1 MDIRALIMG
10 LSFVL
15 MWSSAFTSAR
25 IAVAYASP
33 LLMLSVRFLIS
44 GLLAMAIAK
53 MLGQR
58 ISLTRKQWLAV
69 VLFGLLQNGVY
80 LGANFVAMQWIEAG
94 LAAIIAS
101 LLPLLVALLSWL
113 FLREKLPPLGVVGL
127 LAGVAGVVIIMWSRL
142 SGGADVVGVALAFIG
157 VGALGIATLLVRG
170 AVSSGNVLM
179 VVGLQ
184 MLVASAAL
192 FPASLVFETWRVDWT
207 WQLIAA
213 FSYTTL
219 VPGVVATLVWFL
231 LVQRIGAVRASS
243 FHFLNPFLG
252 VAIAALVVGE
262 SLSVQDV
269 IGVLVVTLGIVAVQY
284 SKRHS
289 KRPARKTGA

>member
-58 ISLTRKQWLAV
+58 ISLTRNQWLAV

-113 FLREKLPPLGVVGL
+113 FFKERLPKLGVFGL
-127 LAGVAGVVIIMWSRL
+127 FAGLIGVLIIMWSRL
-142 SGGADVVGVALAFIG
+142 SGGADITGVVLAFVG
-157 VGALGIATLLVRG
+157 VGALGLATLLVRG
-170 AVSSGNVLM
+170 ATASGNVLM

-192 FPASLVFETWRVDWT
+192 FPTSLAFETWYVIWS
-207 WQLIAA
+207 WQLIVA
-213 FSYTTL
+213 FIYTTL
-219 VPGVVATLVWFL
+219 VPGVLATLVWFL
-231 LVQRIGAVRASS
+231 LVQRIGAIRASS

-252 VAIAALVVGE
+252 VAIAAVVVGE
-262 SLSVQDV
+262 SLSLQDIMGVGV
-269 IGVLVVTLGIVAVQY
+269 ITLGIIAVQL
-284 SKRHS
+284 SKR
-289 KRPARKTGA
+289 

>member
-1 MDIRALIMG
+1 MDIRALLMG
-10 LSFVL
+10 LAFVL

-25 IAVAYASP
+25 VAVEYASP
-33 LLMLSVRFLIS
+33 LLLLSVRFLIS

-53 MLGQR
+53 ALGQHIR
-58 ISLTRKQWLAV
+58 LNRKQWLAV
-69 VLFGLLQNGVY
+69 VLFGILQNGIY

-101 LLPLLVALLSWL
+101 LLPLLVALLSWVL
-113 FLREKLPPLGVVGL
+113 FKEKMPPLAIAGL
-127 LAGVAGVVIIMWSRL
+127 LAGLVGVVIIMGARL
-142 SGGADVVGVALAFIG
+142 SGGADVLGVVLAFMG
-157 VGALGIATLLVRG
+157 VGALSLATLLVRG

-192 FPASLVFETWRVDWT
+192 FPASVAFETWHVVWT
-207 WQLIAA
+207 WQLIVA
-213 FSYTTL
+213 FIYTTL
-219 VPGVVATLVWFL
+219 VPGVLATLVWFL

-262 SLSVQDV
+262 SLTLQDV
-269 IGVLVVTLGIVAVQY
+269 IGVLVITFGIIAVQV
-284 SKRHS
+284 SKR
-289 KRPARKTGA
+289 T

>member
-10 LSFVL
+10 LAFVL

-33 LLMLSVRFLIS
+33 LLLLSVRFLIS
-44 GLLAMAIAK
+44 GLLAMVIAK

-113 FLREKLPPLGVVGL
+113 FFKEHLPKMGVLGLFAG
-127 LAGVAGVVIIMWSRL
+127 LAGVLVIMGSRL
-142 SGGADVVGVALAFIG
+142 SGGADLTGVLLAFMG
-157 VGALGIATLLVRG
+157 VGALSLATLLVRG
-170 AVSSGNVLM
+170 ATASGNVLM

-192 FPASLVFETWRVDWT
+192 FPASWAFETWYVIWS
-207 WQLIAA
+207 WQLIVA
-213 FSYTTL
+213 FIYTTL
-219 VPGVVATLVWFL
+219 VPGVLATLVWFL
-231 LVQRIGAVRASS
+231 LVQRIGAIRASS

-252 VAIAALVVGE
+252 VAIAAIVVGE
-262 SLSVQDV
+262 SLSVQDIVGVVV
-269 IGVLVVTLGIVAVQY
+269 ITLGIVAVQF
-284 SKRHS
+284 SKR
-289 KRPARKTGA
+289 

>member
-1 MDIRALIMG
+1 MDIRALVMG

-33 LLMLSVRFLIS
+33 LLLLSVRFLIS

-53 MLGQR
+53 ALGQR
-58 ISLTRKQWLAV
+58 ISLTKQQWLAV
-69 VLFGLLQNGVY
+69 ALFGLLQNGVY

-101 LLPLLVALLSWL
+101 LLPLLVALLSWV
-113 FLREKLPPLGVVGL
+113 FFKEKLPALAVAGL
-127 LAGVAGVVIIMWSRL
+127 VAGLAGVMIIMWSRL
-142 SGGADVVGVALAFIG
+142 SGGADITGVLLAFLG
-157 VGALGIATLLVRG
+157 VGALSLATLLVRG
-170 AVSSGNVLM
+170 AIGGGNVLM

-192 FPASLVFETWRVDWT
+192 FPASLAFETWHVVWT
-207 WQLIAA
+207 WQLLTA
-213 FSYTTL
+213 FTYTTL
-219 VPGVVATLVWFL
+219 VPGVLATLVWFL
-231 LVQRIGAVRASS
+231 LVRRIGAVRASS

-262 SLSVQDV
+262 SLTMQDI
-269 IGVLVVTLGIVAVQY
+269 IGVLVITLGIIAVQY
-284 SKRHS
+284 AKR
-289 KRPARKTGA
+289 

>member
-10 LSFVL
+10 LAFVL

-33 LLMLSVRFLIS
+33 LLLLSVRFLLS
-44 GLLAMAIAK
+44 GLLAMLIAK

-58 ISLTRKQWLAV
+58 ISLSHKQWLAV
-69 VLFGLLQNGVY
+69 VLFGVLQNGVY

-113 FLREKLPPLGVVGL
+113 FLKEKLPALGVLGL
-127 LAGVAGVVIIMWSRL
+127 VMGFAGVVIIMSTRL
-142 SGGADVVGVALAFIG
+142 SAGADLFGVALAFIG

-192 FPASLVFETWRVDWT
+192 FPASLAFETWRVEWT

-219 VPGVVATLVWFL
+219 VPGVLATLVWFL
-231 LVQRIGAVRASS
+231 LVGRIGPVRASS

-262 SLSVQDV
+262 SLSAAD
-269 IGVLVVTLGIVAVQY
+269 ILGVLVISIGIFAVQVA
-284 SKRHS
+284 KQ
-289 KRPARKTGA
+289 RK

>member
-1 MDIRALIMG
+1 MDMRALLMG

-25 IAVAYASP
+25 VAVAYASP
-33 LLMLSVRFLIS
+33 LLLLSVRFLIS
-44 GLLAMAIAK
+44 GLLAMLIARA
-53 MLGQR
+53 LGQR
-58 ISLTRKQWLAV
+58 ISLSRRQWFAV
-69 VLFGLLQNGVY
+69 ALFGLLQNGIY

-101 LLPLLVALLSWL
+101 ILPLLVALLSWL
-113 FLREKLPPLGVVGL
+113 FFKEKLPVLGVLGL
-127 LAGVAGVVIIMWSRL
+127 LAGLVGVVIIMGARL
-142 SGGADVVGVALAFIG
+142 SGGADIMGVALAFMG
-157 VGALGIATLLVRG
+157 VGALSLATLLVRG

-192 FPASLVFETWRVDWT
+192 LPASLLFETWFVTWS
-207 WQLIAA
+207 WQLVVA

-219 VPGVVATLVWFL
+219 VPGVLATLVWFL
-231 LVQRIGAVRASS
+231 LVQRIGAVRAAS

-262 SLSVQDV
+262 SLTLQDV
-269 IGVLVVTLGIVAVQY
+269 IGVLVITLGIIAVQY
-284 SKRHS
+284 SKR
-289 KRPARKTGA
+289 

>member
-1 MDIRALIMG
+1 MDIRALVMG

-33 LLMLSVRFLIS
+33 LLLLSLRFLIS
-44 GLLAMAIAK
+44 GLVAMAVAK

-58 ISLTRKQWLAV
+58 IALTRKQWVAV
-69 VLFGLLQNGVY
+69 ILFGLLQNGIY

-101 LLPLLVALLSWL
+101 LLPLLVALFSWL
-113 FLREKLPPLGVVGL
+113 FLKERLPALGVLGL
-127 LAGVAGVVIIMWSRL
+127 LAGLAGVLIIMWSRL
-142 SGGADVVGVALAFIG
+142 SGGADPLGVALAFMG
-157 VGALGIATLLVRG
+157 LGALSIATLLVRG

-192 FPASLVFETWRVDWT
+192 FPVSLAFETWYVVWT
-207 WQLIAA
+207 WQLITA
-213 FSYTTL
+213 FIYTTL
-219 VPGVVATLVWFL
+219 VPGVLATLVWFL
-231 LVQRIGAVRASS
+231 LVNRIGAVRASS

-252 VAIAALVVGE
+252 VAIAAIFVGE
-262 SLSVQDV
+262 SLSQQDIV
-269 IGVLVVTLGIVAVQY
+269 GVLVITLGIVAVQL
-284 SKRHS
+284 SKR
-289 KRPARKTGA
+289 K

>member
-1 MDIRALIMG
+1 MDMRALIMG
-10 LSFVL
+10 LSFAL

-33 LLMLSVRFLIS
+33 LLLLSVRFFIA
-44 GLLAMAIAK
+44 GLLAMGIAK
-53 MLGQR
+53 LLGQR
-58 ISLTRKQWLAV
+58 IALTRKQWLAV

-101 LLPLLVALLSWL
+101 LLPLIVALLSWV
-113 FLREKLPPLGVVGL
+113 FFKERLPALGVLGL
-127 LAGVAGVVIIMWSRL
+127 LAGLVGVLIIMGARL
-142 SGGADVVGVALAFIG
+142 SGGADITGVVLAFMG
-157 VGALGIATLLVRG
+157 VGALSLATLLVRG

-192 FPASLVFETWRVDWT
+192 FPASLVFETWHVDWT
-207 WQLIAA
+207 WQLMAA

-219 VPGVVATLVWFL
+219 VPGVLATLVWFL
-231 LVQRIGAVRASS
+231 LVNRIGAVRASS

-252 VAIAALVVGE
+252 VAIAAIFVGE
-262 SLSVQDV
+262 SLSLQDIAGVAV
-269 IGVLVVTLGIVAVQY
+269 ITLGIIAVQL
-284 SKRHS
+284 SKR
-289 KRPARKTGA
+289 

>member
-10 LSFVL
+10 LAFVL

-33 LLMLSVRFLIS
+33 LLLLSVRFLLS
-44 GLLAMAIAK
+44 GLLAMLIAK

-58 ISLTRKQWLAV
+58 ISLSRKQWLAV
-69 VLFGLLQNGVY
+69 VLFGVLQNGVY

-113 FLREKLPPLGVVGL
+113 FLKEKLPALGVMGL
-127 LAGVAGVVIIMWSRL
+127 VMGFAGVVIIMSTRL
-142 SGGADVVGVALAFIG
+142 SAGADIFGVALAFIG

-192 FPASLVFETWRVDWT
+192 FPASLAFETWRVEWT

-219 VPGVVATLVWFL
+219 VPGVLATLVWFL
-231 LVQRIGAVRASS
+231 LVGRIGPVRASS

-262 SLSVQDV
+262 SLSAAD
-269 IGVLVVTLGIVAVQY
+269 ILGVLVISIGIFAVQVA
-284 SKRHS
+284 KQ
-289 KRPARKTGA
+289 RK